1 MRSIKRFSLEA
12 ELKYLKIIKQDS
24 HLWQT
29 AEHLVLNVSCTNIPK
44 FVNLRIS
51 KINKPRYRF
60 VLQSMSQ
67 TAITL
72 DWYTGDKK

>member
-1 MRSIKRFSLEA
+1 MRSIKRVSLEA
-12 ELKYLKIIKQDS
+12 ELKYLKIITQDS